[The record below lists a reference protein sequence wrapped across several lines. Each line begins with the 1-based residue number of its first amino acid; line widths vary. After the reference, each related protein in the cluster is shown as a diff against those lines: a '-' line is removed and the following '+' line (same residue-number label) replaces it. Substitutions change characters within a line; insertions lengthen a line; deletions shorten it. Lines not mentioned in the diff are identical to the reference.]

1 MEMQFGSLT
10 ENILLDKMFQNR
22 GYTGEFLDALDRT
35 VDGVLPLNTDAMC
48 GKLKELHDSGAEI
61 GFIPDFD
68 MDGIMSGVI
77 GFAGLAEL
85 GFNVHLYM
93 PNVLMGYGFGAHD
106 IDRLL
111 EQHENVSAIL
121 TADVGVSCHEGVERA
136 KARGLTVLITDHH
149 LPDAGRVGADIIVDP
164 MQPDDAY
171 YNPKI
176 CGAHVIY
183 QVLARYAEL
192 YCIKPVQAQI
202 RRLRVFAA
210 IGTIS
215 DSMPV
220 YYNNRSLIRDGIS
233 IAKLVYSNGN
243 RFIVDAIQGHPV
255 YRRAF
260 YGLFAVIQAHADAG
274 KLQSADAIDE
284 DFFGYYLAPMFNS
297 VKRMEED
304 IQLAFGV
311 FFGRHPEDDI
321 DTLMALNNERKQQV
335 TRWMDEIIQQDNP
348 YAPYLYVTDASPGLR
363 GLLATK
369 LMQPAAGPCLVVA
382 RQDDGSFIGSG
393 RSPFWF
399 NFLMESADYRARG
412 FGQDIDAAVRLS
424 GPDGFFAAG
433 HEQAFGTRFETE
445 QDLEAAA
452 RWIQSM
458 AEHKLAGMDKR
469 VLENKPDFIIAQ
481 DGSGDIDLDIMAFA
495 EFLDA
500 LQDYRP
506 FGVGFAEPNILLT
519 FRMGD
524 AEWSCMGKEKQHLR
538 IKLALGFEVLC
549 WNQAFRLDEF
559 KADDVIHVW
568 GHLNRNQYR
577 DIQTI
582 QFIGSLE

>member
-1 MEMQFGSLT
+1 MEQKNAILA
-10 ENILLDKMFQNR
+10 ENFLLDKMFQNR
-22 GYTGEFLDALDRT
+22 GYTTEFLNKLDQKCDT
-35 VDGVLPLNTDAMC
+35 VYPLNTDEMC
-48 GKLKELHDSGAEI
+48 HSLHMLHESGAEI
-61 GFIPDFD
+61 GFMPDFD
-68 MDGIMSGVI
+68 MDGITSGVI

-93 PNVLMGYGFGAHD
+93 PNVTSGYGFKASD

-111 EQHENVSAIL
+111 GQHQNVSAIL
-121 TADVGVSCHEGVERA
+121 TADVGVSCHEGIDRA
-136 KARGLTVLITDHH
+136 KARGLTVLVTDHH
-149 LPDAGRVGADIIVDP
+149 QPEGGRVAADVIVDP
-164 MQPDDAY
+164 MQADDDY
-171 YNPKI
+171 YNPRI

-183 QVLARYAEL
+183 LVLSRYAEL
-192 YCIKPVQAQI
+192 YCDKSVQAQI

-210 IGTIS
+210 MGTVA

-220 YYNNRSLIRDGIS
+220 YYNNRSLIRDGIA
-233 IAKLVYSNGN
+233 IAKLIYSNGN
-243 RFIVDAIQGHPV
+243 RFIVDSIQGHPV

-260 YGLFAVIQAHADAG
+260 HGLFAVLQAYADAG
-274 KLQSADAIDE
+274 KLNSADGIDE
-284 DFFGYYLAPMFNS
+284 SFFGYYLAPMFNS

-304 IQLAFGV
+304 IELAFGV
-311 FFGRHPEDDI
+311 FFGRHPENDI

-335 TRWMDEIIQQDNP
+335 AQYMDEITQQDNP
-348 YAPYLYVTDASPGLR
+348 FAPYVYVTDASSGLR

-369 LMQPAAGPCLVVA
+369 LIQPAAGPCLVVA
-382 RQDDGSFIGSG
+382 RQDDGSFEGSG

-399 NFLMESADYRARG
+399 NFLTESETYRSG
-412 FGQDIDAAVRLS
+412 GHMLDAEGLQLS
-424 GPDGFFAAG
+424 EKGAFFAAG
-433 HEQAFGTRFETE
+433 HEQAFGVRFASE
-445 QDLEAAA
+445 QDLVCAVE
-452 RWIQSM
+452 WMKHIVQHTLSN
-458 AEHKLAGMDKR
+458 MDQR
-469 VLENKPDFIIAQ
+469 MLENKPDFVIAP

-506 FGVGFAEPNILLT
+506 FGVGLAEPNIMLK

-524 AEWSCMGKEKQHLR
+524 AEWSTMGKEKQHLR

-559 KADDVIHVW
+559 SEDDIIHVW
-568 GHLNRNQYR
+568 GHLNMNQYR
-577 DIQTI
+577 DVQTI